1 MSLRLGKL
9 PDRTPV
15 KLTLTLDPDL
25 HGALS
30 DYAAVYE
37 QTYGERAKIED
48 LAPSMLDGFLNA
60 DAAFKRARKQL
71 QSNQTEG

>member
-15 KLTLTLDPDL
+15 KVTLALDPDL
-25 HGALS
+25 HSALS

-48 LAPSMLDGFLNA
+48 LAPSMLDGFLSG
-60 DAAFKRARKQL
+60 DVAFKRTRKQL
-71 QSNQTEG
+71 HQSQQEG